1 MKEFWF
7 IRHGESE
14 TNAGL
19 PVESDQVARLTEKGR
34 QQAEFVAKGIQD
46 APDLFV
52 VSPYVRTSLTA
63 APTLK
68 KFPGIPVETW
78 PIQEFSYLSHKQYA
92 GTTTK
97 DRRKL
102 SIRYFWKS
110 DPDLVLG
117 DGGESFSQF
126 IGRVKA
132 CFDRLQ
138 ESKYQRIS
146 LFGHGWFTRAGLW
159 LLLRDAETMGIRSE
173 LFNQTRYLLP
183 NTELFMR
190 LYEIIKNKSD
200 MRSFL
205 LFSAGIQ
212 TANCS
217 ILKYELNGDT
227 QRLSL
232 SGFDTSHLPDK
243 FRKTSLRNR

>member
-14 TNAGL
+14 TNIGK
-19 PVESDQVARLTEKGR
+19 PVESDLTTRLTEKGQ
-34 QQAEFVAKGIQD
+34 QQAKYVADGIQES
-46 APDLFV
+46 PDLFV
-52 VSPYVRTSLTA
+52 VSPYLRTSQTA
-63 APTLK
+63 EPTLE
-68 KFPGIPVETW
+68 KFPGIPIETW
-78 PIQEFSYLSHKQYA
+78 PIHEFSYLSHSQYA

-102 SIRYFWKS
+102 SVRYFWKS
-110 DPDLVLG
+110 DPDLILG
-117 DGGESFSQF
+117 DGGESFNQF
-126 IGRVKA
+126 IGRVQN
-132 CFDRLQ
+132 CFDRLLG
-138 ESKYQRIS
+138 SKHNRII

-159 LLLRDAETMGIRSE
+159 LLLRDAETMGIKSDLMSQIKSE
-173 LFNQTRYLLP
+173 LP
-183 NTELFMR
+183 NSGLFIR
-190 LYEIIKNKSD
+190 LYEMAKNKTD

-217 ILKYELNGDT
+217 ILKYQLADNSHK
-227 QRLSL
+227 LKL
-232 SGFDTSHLPDK
+232 SGFDTSHLPEE